1 MQIYGL
7 RLNYFMRFGEKNNSV
22 VFDLSPLNKKQIE
35 NGELTLDD
43 IYDQLKK
50 DPVSYINEV
59 KSRGATNIIGI
70 LGASDGNSGDSN
82 GAGKSSIMEG
92 ICYAHYD
99 KVVRKNVNT
108 DKIEKA
114 GLSVST
120 RINGKFHP
128 SMQESF
134 VEEIFEDAGKIYRI
148 KRGRKFSKN
157 HNSST
162 PVVEFECYNDE
173 KINSLTARSVEET
186 NNVIES
192 IMPMDYD
199 LFVNSVMFGQNDA
212 GKFLTGTDKTRKEM
226 IGSLLRIEEIVSK
239 CIENIRKRKNEKD
252 KQIEAYKAKKSLI
265 ESLVSQLK
273 SENEYKEYILKL
285 KSQIVDIEKEITIID
300 KDIISLSN
308 SDKIS
313 ALESIKEEGKK
324 CKNELLP
331 KKDQMRQEIKPWEDL
346 QIETDKN
353 IDANKKEESLLRD
366 KLVKND
372 IKIKDIKKKIDN
384 FDLAE
389 KEENLKKSIK
399 HEQVLKKYED
409 FLAKANLEKSEITSK
424 IGFCNGT
431 LSSLEIEKNNLES
444 NIQDPLVESFICP
457 KCKSNVSK
465 SHIENEIGLLVT
477 RINSENETKK
487 SLQHKYDEVAANVTE
502 SENRLKIIRESIA
515 NKSKIESQIKEF
527 NSNKNSLTQIL
538 QDHKD
543 IEEQIAKVL
552 NSTKMLQDKKKSYA
566 EKVEEIKNRRE
577 KEIKDLQDKLDIL
590 ASKFKTAE
598 NEANQITNKIKSLK
612 DKKELCASNKD
623 QMNRDIAVS
632 QKDIETRMKYE
643 NDIKN
648 IDVSITDELK
658 IFKRLI
664 LLEDIFGLD
673 GIRTR
678 IIERYLPLLNVY
690 IKEFLDIL
698 TNGKMEV
705 KLVINDKSK
714 VDMVIEGGMADTFQ
728 MLSGGEKMV
737 TRIAVDIALALLSF
751 SRNSQKPEIICLDE
765 IFAPLDDVR
774 TEGVFKVIQKLQ
786 DRFSRVLVISHK
798 DEIKSIIDNNIYV
811 EKDSG
816 AFGMSK
822 IVSANC

>member
-1 MQIYGL
+1 
-7 RLNYFMRFGEKNNSV
+7 
-22 VFDLSPLNKKQIE
+22 
-35 NGELTLDD
+35 
-43 IYDQLKK
+43 
-50 DPVSYINEV
+50 
-59 KSRGATNIIGI
+59 
-70 LGASDGNSGDSN
+70 
-82 GAGKSSIMEG
+82 
-92 ICYAHYD
+92 
-99 KVVRKNVNT
+99 
-108 DKIEKA
+108 
-114 GLSVST
+114 
-120 RINGKFHP
+120 
-128 SMQESF
+128 
-134 VEEIFEDAGKIYRI
+134 
-148 KRGRKFSKN
+148 
-157 HNSST
+157 
-162 PVVEFECYNDE
+162 
-173 KINSLTARSVEET
+173 
-186 NNVIES
+186 
-192 IMPMDYD
+192 MPMDYD